1 MEQVLLRLG
10 DVQRRVGLRRS
21 TIYDLVR
28 RGAFPPPIRLGR
40 RCSAWLGVEIDR
52 WIVNQVASSRSRDAT
67 RAAKKV
73 AP

>member
-1 MEQVLLRLG
+1 MQQVLLRLR
-10 DVQRRVGLRRS
+10 DVQHRVGLCRS

-40 RCSAWLGVEIDR
+40 RCSAWVGVEIDR
-52 WIVNQVASSRSRDAT
+52 WIVDQVASSRSPDAA
-67 RAAKKV
+67 RARKKV

>member
-1 MEQVLLRLG
+1 MEQVLLRLV

-28 RGAFPPPIRLGR
+28 RGVFPPPIRLGR
-40 RCSAWLGVEIDR
+40 RCSAWVGIEIDR
-52 WIVNQVASSRSRDAT
+52 WIVDQVASSRSCGAT
-67 RAAKKV
+67 RVRKKV